1 MTDTIPL
8 QLLATEWGV
17 AADTLAAQ
25 LGDAIVTDCLRVR
38 HVAIQDACKLL
49 EQLDAE
55 AARQRLEDEQHRAAM
70 AAMQQPVIDRVQA
83 IQAKQHAQRANGEID
98 ADTPALVAMTMGD
111 PNNRLEAAG
120 RRFGDPRPR
129 RHRHPLPQLRIG
141 HLGRRIWVLPC
152 LRIRARPQR
161 PCGA

>member
-25 LGDAIVTDCLRVR
+25 LGDAIVTDCQRVR

-120 RRFGDPRPR
+120 RRFDDMLNAGRA
-129 RHRHPLPQLRIG
+129 G
-141 HLGRRIWVLPC
+141 HYGTMYKFNPEQE
-152 LRIRARPQR
+152 A
-161 PCGA
+161 

>member
-83 IQAKQHAQRANGEID
+83 IQASISMGLVRPVAESNGE
-98 ADTPALVAMTMGD
+98 
-111 PNNRLEAAG
+111 
-120 RRFGDPRPR
+120 
-129 RHRHPLPQLRIG
+129 RHH
-141 HLGRRIWVLPC
+141 VLP
-152 LRIRARPQR
+152 
-161 PCGA
+161 